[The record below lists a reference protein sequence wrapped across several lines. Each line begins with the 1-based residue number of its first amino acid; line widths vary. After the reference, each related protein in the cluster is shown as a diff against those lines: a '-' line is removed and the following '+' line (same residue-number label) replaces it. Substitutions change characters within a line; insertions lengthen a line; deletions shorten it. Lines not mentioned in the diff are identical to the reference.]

1 MPGPSKVSFALLG
14 CGRIGKMHAGVICR
28 NESATLSVVFDPSPE
43 AAQAVADRTG
53 ARIEPSAHDAINSA
67 DVDAVLIAS
76 ATSEHCGQVVM
87 CADAGKPALCEKPL
101 GLKLDLAY
109 KCGEFLL
116 RNPVPV
122 QVGFNQRFDS
132 GHAAARRAMI
142 DGEIGRLH
150 QVAITSRSCGHPP
163 RGYHESCGGFL
174 VDMVAH
180 DFDMTRHLLGEDP
193 ISVFAVLG
201 RLLDPEAL
209 VEIDDFD
216 AATAVLLCESGPVT
230 VIDACRSSAYGYDQ
244 RIELNGSEGMLV
256 SGNRRPHELEM
267 HTARHTSAKARLH
280 ESFVDRYRES
290 YEIQLREFVAAV
302 RGNGETP
309 TTFDDGVRAMEIAA
323 AAYSSVMSGK
333 MEAVPE
339 LGKTEIL
346 PAQHALPGI

>member
-1 MPGPSKVSFALLG
+1 
-14 CGRIGKMHAGVICR
+14 MHADVVTR
-28 NESATLSVVFDPSPE
+28 LDATALACVCDPLPE
-43 AAQAVADRTG
+43 AAEAVADRTG
-53 ARIEPSAHDAINSA
+53 ARIVPSAHEAVNSA

-101 GLKLDLAY
+101 GLNLDLAY

-122 QVGFNQRFDS
+122 QVGFNQRFDP
-132 GHAAARRAMI
+132 GHAAARQAMA
-142 DGEIGRLH
+142 DGEIGSLHRLS
-150 QVAITSRSCGHPP
+150 ITSRSCGHPP
-163 RGYHESCGGFL
+163 REYHEASGGFL
-174 VDMVAH
+174 IDMAAH
-180 DFDMTRHLLGEDP
+180 DFDMTRHLLGEEP
-193 ISVFAVLG
+193 THVFAVLG
-201 RLLDPEAL
+201 RLQNAEML
-209 VEIDDFD
+209 VEIEDFD

-230 VIDACRSSAYGYDQ
+230 VIDACRTSAYGYDQ

-256 SGNRRPHELEM
+256 SGNRRPNELEI
-267 HTARHTSAKARLH
+267 HTARHTAAKARLH

-309 TTFDDGVRAMEIAA
+309 TTYDDGVRAMEIAA
-323 AAYSSVMSGK
+323 AAHSSARSGK

-339 LGKTEIL
+339 LGRTKVL